1 MTRSDRAVVTLAL
14 VALVAI
20 AGAMV
25 LLPPPPDAAVAA
37 VATPAPTPAPRVL
50 RDGVVG
56 SITTLDPL
64 FARSRPELDADAL
77 LFSGLTRLGPA
88 GTVLPDLASSWTA
101 TSNGQT
107 WTFQL
112 RGGATWSDG
121 VPVTADDVVFTVL
134 TTQRPDYH
142 GPLAGAWQ
150 GVSVQKIDRL
160 DVRFT
165 LSTPVAD
172 FPLAARSPILPS
184 HLLVGQALTD
194 IAASSFEQ
202 QPVGSGPF
210 RLVSLDTSGALLQ
223 RVDAT
228 PAVPTA
234 IPSNPLDWQSTATV
248 QQIAIDLFSDQQ
260 ALAAAFRSGTV
271 DAAGGL
277 SSDLVAGL
285 ASESGVTVV
294 RYPRTVATA
303 VMLNLRFG
311 HNLFQNVHVRRALLR
326 AINRDAL
333 VRNQLGGLGVRA
345 DSLVPPGS
353 WAFSAKSAGHV
364 AYDTKA
370 AVADLV
376 AAGWKRS
383 GSGWLRP
390 GSTTKVTIQLLTV
403 DAATN
408 PLDAAIA
415 TQVAAA
421 WTRIGLPV
429 RLVTVSADQLV
440 TGRLVPGNYDAAVV
454 DLNVGLDAD
463 LYPLLASS
471 QAPVG
476 GSNLSGFQSPKLD
489 KLLEAARSYASQAT
503 RARRVAAV
511 EADLTSEMP
520 ILPLA
525 YTDYTYV
532 VRDTVQG
539 PSSTLISD
547 PGEQFWDV
555 LTWRIATPP
564 GQ

>member
-1 MTRSDRAVVTLAL
+1 MTRRDRAVVTLAL

-25 LLPPPPDAAVAA
+25 LLPPPPDAAVAT
-37 VATPAPTPAPRVL
+37 VASPAPTPAPRIL

-77 LFSGLTRLGPA
+77 LFSGLTQLGPA
-88 GTVLPDLASSWTA
+88 GTVLPDLASSWKA
-101 TSNGQT
+101 ASSGRT

-194 IAASSFEQ
+194 IAASSFEL

-223 RVDAT
+223 RVDASSV
-228 PAVPTA
+228 ASA
-234 IPSNPLDWQSTATV
+234 IPSNPLDWQSSATV
-248 QQIAIDLFSDQQ
+248 QQIAIGLFTDQQ

-277 SSDLVAGL
+277 SSDLVTSL
-285 ASESGVTVV
+285 AATPGVNVV

-311 HNLFQNVHVRRALLR
+311 QNLFQDVHVRRALLR
-326 AINRDAL
+326 AIDRDAL

-364 AYDTKA
+364 PFDTRA
-370 AVADLV
+370 AAADLV

-390 GSTTKVTIQLLTV
+390 GSTTKVTIELLTV

-415 TQVAAA
+415 AQVAVA
-421 WTRIGLPV
+421 WKRIGLPV

-440 TGRLVPGNYDAAVV
+440 SGRLVPGKYDAAVV

-489 KLLEAARSYASQAT
+489 KLLEAARTYASQAT

-511 EADLTSEMP
+511 EADLTTEMP
-520 ILPLA
+520 ILPIA
-525 YTDYTYV
+525 YTDYAYV

-547 PGEQFWDV
+547 PGERFWDV

>member
-1 MTRSDRAVVTLAL
+1 MTRRDHAVVTLAL
-14 VALVAI
+14 VALIAI

-25 LLPPPPDAAVAA
+25 LLPPPPDTTVGAI
-37 VATPAPTPAPRVL
+37 ATPAPTPAPRIL

-64 FARSRPELDADAL
+64 FARSRPEIDVDAL

-101 TSNGQT
+101 SNSGRT

-121 VPVTADDVVFTVL
+121 VAVTADDVVFTVL

-194 IAASSFEQ
+194 IAASSFEL

-210 RLVSLDTSGALLQ
+210 RLVSLGTSGALLQ
-223 RVDAT
+223 RVDASSST
-228 PAVPTA
+228 PSA
-234 IPSNPLDWQSTATV
+234 IPSNPLDWQSSATV
-248 QQIAIDLFSDQQ
+248 QQIAIDLFTDQQ
-260 ALAAAFRSGTV
+260 ALASAFRSGTV

-277 SSDLVAGL
+277 SSDLVASL
-285 ASESGVTVV
+285 AATPGVSVV

-333 VRNQLGGLGVRA
+333 VQNQLGGLGVRA

-353 WAFSAKSAGHV
+353 WAFSATSAGHV

-370 AVADLV
+370 AAADLV

-390 GSTTKVTIQLLTV
+390 GSTTKVTIELLTV

-415 TQVAAA
+415 AQVATA
-421 WTRIGLPV
+421 WKRIGLPV

-440 TGRLVPGNYDAAVV
+440 SGRLVPGKYDAAVV

-489 KLLEAARSYASQAT
+489 KLLEAARTYASQAT

-511 EADLTSEMP
+511 EADLASEMP
-520 ILPLA
+520 ILPIA
-525 YTDYTYV
+525 YTDYAYV
-532 VRDTVQG
+532 VRNTVQG

-547 PGEQFWDV
+547 PGERFWDV

>member
-1 MTRSDRAVVTLAL
+1 MTRRDRAVVTLAL

-25 LLPPPPDAAVAA
+25 LLPPPPDAAVAT
-37 VATPAPTPAPRVL
+37 VASPAPTPAPRIL

-77 LFSGLTRLGPA
+77 LFSGLTQLGPA
-88 GTVLPDLASSWTA
+88 GTVLPDLASSWKA
-101 TSNGQT
+101 ASSGRT

-194 IAASSFEQ
+194 IAASSFEL

-223 RVDAT
+223 RVDASSV
-228 PAVPTA
+228 ASA
-234 IPSNPLDWQSTATV
+234 IPSNPLDWQSSATV
-248 QQIAIDLFSDQQ
+248 QQIAIGLFTDQQ

-277 SSDLVAGL
+277 SSDLVTSL
-285 ASESGVTVV
+285 AATPGVNVV

-311 HNLFQNVHVRRALLR
+311 QNLFQDVHVRRALLR
-326 AINRDAL
+326 AIDRDAL

-364 AYDTKA
+364 PYDTRA
-370 AVADLV
+370 AAADLV

-390 GSTTKVTIQLLTV
+390 GSTTKVTIELLTV

-415 TQVAAA
+415 AQVAVA
-421 WTRIGLPV
+421 WKRIGLPV

-440 TGRLVPGNYDAAVV
+440 SGRLVPGKYDAAVV

-489 KLLEAARSYASQAT
+489 KLLEAARTYASQAT

-511 EADLTSEMP
+511 EADLTTEMP
-520 ILPLA
+520 ILPIA
-525 YTDYTYV
+525 YTDYAYV

-547 PGEQFWDV
+547 PGERFWDV